1 MGVLASLGAATSFA
15 VSSTLVATYAR
26 RLDPYSMVLIRMTAG
41 ALFLVAA
48 LFVLGSQG
56 DVARMGVGDLA
67 QFIGAGT
74 ISMVIGEPLF
84 IATIAVLGL
93 TRGFPTIMGMMTMV
107 AYLGSVIVLGESV
120 DWQVAVGSA
129 LVLLGVYLV
138 VLYGRS
144 ESSKTPTAGAG
155 GADGAA
161 AERPIEGVA
170 VDATGHPTGP
180 IRIPLTEIM
189 APRLLVGLT
198 LALGVGLAWGQEG
211 VWIRS
216 SSEGFDAVAVHA
228 VRVPVIAAIW
238 LGIIAFMPKSA
249 IRRRAVSKRGVLF
262 LAASGMI
269 SIGLS
274 GILFIFAVQE
284 IGAGPNAVLFAT
296 APLFGL
302 PMGAVF
308 LKEKITIWVIVGTVI
323 AVGGIALIA

>member
-1 MGVLASLGAATSFA
+1 MGVFASLGAATSFA
-15 VSSTLVATYAR
+15 ISSTLVATYAR
-26 RLDPYSMVLIRMTAG
+26 RLDPYSMVLIRLLAG

-48 LFVLGSQG
+48 LFALGSQG

-93 TRGFPTIMGMMTMV
+93 TRGFPAIMGLMTMV
-107 AYLGSVIVLGESV
+107 AYGGSVVVLGETV
-120 DWQVAVGSA
+120 DWQVGVGSA
-129 LVLLGVYLV
+129 MVLLGVYLV

-144 ESSKTPTAGAG
+144 TQAT
-155 GADGAA
+155 GAA
-161 AERPIEGVA
+161 AGAPLGTARAEHPIGSGVVGA
-170 VDATGHPTGP
+170 EAHPTGP
-180 IRIPLTEIM
+180 IRIPGAGIM
-189 APRLLVGLT
+189 APRLLVGLL
-198 LALGVGLAWGQEG
+198 LALGVGLTWGQEG

-238 LGIIAFMPKSA
+238 LVIISFMPKSA
-249 IRRRAVSKRGVLF
+249 IRRRAVDRRGVAF

-302 PMGAVF
+302 PLGAVF
-308 LKEKITIWVIVGTVI
+308 LKEQITRWVVVGTVI
-323 AVGGIALIA
+323 AVAGIALIA